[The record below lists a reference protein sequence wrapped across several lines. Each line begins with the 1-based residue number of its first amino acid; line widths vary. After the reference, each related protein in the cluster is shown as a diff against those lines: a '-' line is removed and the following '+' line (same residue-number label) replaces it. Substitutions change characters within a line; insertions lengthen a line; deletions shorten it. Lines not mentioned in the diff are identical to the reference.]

1 MLLLMITYHVMYMT
15 RLDSVAGFKRTIF
28 NYLGLYSSQPNHRR
42 SSYQLSAYELREPST
57 EQSEIVDAIVNDPR
71 KCLQIDSVAVSA
83 NGGLLLYDHY

>member
-1 MLLLMITYHVMYMT
+1 MYMT

-28 NYLGLYSSQPNHRR
+28 NYFGFYSSQPNHRR
-42 SSYQLSAYELREPST
+42 SSYELSAYELREPST